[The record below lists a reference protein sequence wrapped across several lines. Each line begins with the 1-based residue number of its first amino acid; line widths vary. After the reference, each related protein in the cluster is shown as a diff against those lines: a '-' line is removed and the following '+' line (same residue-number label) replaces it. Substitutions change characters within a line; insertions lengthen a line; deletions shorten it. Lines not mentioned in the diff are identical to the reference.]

1 VVTVLG
7 INFGFMLAGSVLV
20 ETVFAWPGMG
30 RLMYEGILSRDYPVL
45 MGVFTVVSVMVI
57 IANIVTDVVYSFI
70 DPRVVYK

>member
-1 VVTVLG
+1 
-7 INFGFMLAGSVLV
+7 MLAGSVLV

-45 MGVFTVVSVMVI
+45 MGVFTVVSIMVI
-57 IANIVTDVVYSFI
+57 VANVLTDIVYSFI

>member
-1 VVTVLG
+1 
-7 INFGFMLAGSVLV
+7 MLAGSVLV

-45 MGVFTVVSVMVI
+45 MGVFTIVSVMVI